1 MPYGSQYFLHGFGV
15 FLGVIAGVVV
25 TLIVQWYTRLK
36 QEAQVV
42 ENFKFELKL
51 NIKKIDVFLGY
62 LTNYRN
68 KANSDS
74 LDLFFRYFDLSRTI
88 WLTTNYVFRS
98 GLLYRCLEHLDIE
111 KLQETMWGFSRG
123 SENHINDQ
131 LTWNKL
137 HFNKRKT
144 NQDIDFWEKEFKRY
158 RQSLQNI
165 AKKVKPPQH
174 RWPFKRS

>member
-1 MPYGSQYFLHGFGV
+1 MQYFLHGFGV
-15 FLGVIAGVVV
+15 FLGVIAGAAI
-25 TLIVQWYTRLK
+25 TLLIQWYMRWR
-36 QEAQVV
+36 QEIQVV
-42 ENFKFELKL
+42 NNLKFELEL
-51 NIKKIDVFLGY
+51 DIKKIGKFLEY
-62 LTNYRN
+62 LTDYRN

-88 WLTTNYVFRS
+88 WLTTDYMFRS

-111 KLQETMWGFSRG
+111 KLQEAMWGFSRG
-123 SENHINDQ
+123 SEKHINDQ

-158 RQSLQNI
+158 MQSLQDI
-165 AKKVKPPQH
+165 AKKVKPPER
-174 RWPFKRS
+174 RWPFKRG